1 MKVLMLNGSPHEF
14 GSTYTA
20 LNIISEELKLH
31 GVESEIY
38 HVGVQPISG
47 CLACYNCKKTG
58 SKKCVIDDKVN
69 EYLEKAK
76 DADGYVFGSPSY
88 FAAAS
93 GQITSFLNRAFLA
106 GRELMSYK
114 PAFSVVCQRRAG
126 AGEVYDQLNRYIG
139 INNMIQVPSKY
150 WNMMNGRT
158 PEDVLNDSEGV
169 EIMKNLG
176 KNMAWM
182 LSVLECAEKNDI
194 KAPK

>member
-20 LNIISEELKLH
+20 LSIIAEELKLK
-31 GVESEIY
+31 GVDSHIF
-38 HVGVQPISG
+38 HVGTKPLSG

-58 SKKCVIDDKVN
+58 SMKCVIDDKVN
-69 EYLEKAK
+69 EYLQIAK
-76 DADGYVFGSPSY
+76 DCDGFVFGSPSY

-106 GRELMSYK
+106 GRATMSYK

-158 PEDVLNDSEGV
+158 PEEVLEDTEGV
-169 EIMKNLG
+169 EIMKNLAR
-176 KNMAWM
+176 NMAWM
-182 LSVLECAEKNDI
+182 LDVVECANKNGI
-194 KAPK
+194 KRPE

>member
-20 LNIISEELKLH
+20 LSIIGEELKLH
-31 GVESEIY
+31 GVESEIF
-38 HVGVQPISG
+38 HVGTQPMSG
-47 CLACYNCKKTG
+47 CIGCYNCKKTG

-69 EYLEKAK
+69 EYLLKAK

-93 GQITSFLNRAFLA
+93 GQVTSFLNRAFMA
-106 GRELMSYK
+106 GRSLMSYK

-126 AGEVYDQLNRYIG
+126 AGEVFDQLNRYIG

-158 PEDVLNDSEGV
+158 PEEVLNDTEGV
-169 EIMKNLG
+169 DIMKNLA

-182 LSVLECAEKNDI
+182 LKVLDNAKENNI
-194 KAPK
+194 KVPQ